1 VLNTQADERTGEYAA
16 IILPETPAEGKEE
29 PEPMAVYAGRYAGL
43 HCHTN
48 PLHCILFCCDRPL
61 LGVLFSS
68 LIYQQYCLYNTLSIS
83 MSVSS
88 HTSSVKPSSAK
99 ASLASTLLLS
109 SNGESFSAGHS
120 PVSEQDDTH
129 EEECPYA
136 ASTKAIALIVSTFI
150 ITFVNRRCL

>member
-1 VLNTQADERTGEYAA
+1 MLNPQADGRTGGYAA
-16 IILPETPAEGKEE
+16 IILPETSAEGEE
-29 PEPMAVYAGRYAGL
+29 ELEPIAVHAGRYAGP
-43 HCHTN
+43 HCHAD

-68 LIYQQYCLYNTLSIS
+68 LIYQQHCLYNTLSIS

-99 ASLASTLLLS
+99 ASLVSTLVLS
-109 SNGESFSAGHS
+109 SGGESFSAGHS
-120 PVSEQDDTH
+120 LVSEQVETN

-136 ASTKAIALIVSTFI
+136 ASTKAIALVVSTFI
-150 ITFVNRRCL
+150 ITFANRRCL